1 MYENEIV
8 INIVGS
14 ILLEYPDLNQT
25 LLRSIVEKSIY
36 EYEITPKTREIAV
49 ISDMQDKIML
59 YLATKKLD
67 GLSDKTLKG
76 YATHLKRFANHV
88 QKDVASVTTMDIR
101 VFLADLHKY
110 KKLQNSSLENEKS
123 ILKSFFTW
131 LEDEEYITKSPA
143 RKIKPTKIESRLR
156 EALTM
161 KELEL
166 LRLGAKTLRQ
176 KALLEFLYSTGCRLD
191 EVAKVNINDI
201 DWQGQRLNVIGK
213 GNKERTVYLSAIA
226 QVHIVKYLN
235 SRNDNCEY
243 LFATTREPIR
253 GVGNRAIERELDKIK
268 EQSDLNK
275 NVFPHLLRHTAA
287 THWLNSGMD
296 LTVVQEILGHEQAS
310 TTQIYAQISNVE
322 VEHQFR
328 KYN

>member
-1 MYENEIV
+1 MYENEV
-8 INIVGS
+8 VVNIVGN
-14 ILLEYPDLNQT
+14 ILLEYPGLDQSV
-25 LLRSIVEKSIY
+25 LRAIVEKAIY
-36 EYEITPKTREIAV
+36 DFDIQPKSTELAV
-49 ISDMQDKIML
+49 ISDMRDKIMM

-67 GLSDKTLKG
+67 GLSDKTLKN
-76 YATHLKRFANHV
+76 YAIHLNRFANYVH
-88 QKDVASVTTMDIR
+88 KDVKDVTTMDIR
-101 VFLADLHKY
+101 VFLADLLKNNNL
-110 KKLQNSSLENEKS
+110 KNSSLESEKS
-123 ILKSFFTW
+123 ILKSFFNW

-143 RKIKPTKIESRLR
+143 RKIKPTKVESRIR

-166 LRLGAKTLRQ
+166 LRMGAKTLRQ

-191 EVAKVNINDI
+191 EVAKVKINDI
-201 DWQGQRLNVIGK
+201 DWQNQRLDVIGK
-213 GNKERTVYLSAIA
+213 GNKERTVYLSAVA
-226 QVHIVKYLN
+226 QVHIIRYLK
-235 SRNDNCEY
+235 SRNDTCEY
-243 LFATTREPIR
+243 LFATTRRPVR
-253 GVGNRAIERELDKIK
+253 NMGNRAIERELDKIK
-268 EQSDLNK
+268 EHSDLER

-310 TTQIYAQISNVE
+310 TTQIYAQLSNTE